1 MISSKLPHFFFLLLV
16 PAHETSFNLHYSL
29 LMIFFVFHN
38 SFVDKNV
45 AIPNFILVNQQTLD
59 KVLKAEVFVHTDGQ
73 LRASQ
78 LILDYTLISKSFQ
91 VLKCVIKA
99 KDPHLHQIS
108 IAAPGFLIFGP
119 ILEGTLVTNPIPEG
133 IPKEALPPQH
143 TIEKGTSS
151 HPNITKEEEEKE
163 EEIVE
168 VFDSEDEFDIF
179 NQPLSPEVSSGNL
192 GFSSPAQFSHYQEA
206 ANTLDEMGIQH
217 EQSSTLQE
225 LLES

>member
-1 MISSKLPHFFFLLLV
+1 MISSKLPPFFFLLLV

-45 AIPNFILVNQQTLD
+45 AIPNFILVNQQSLD

-73 LRASQ
+73 LRASH

-99 KDPHLHQIS
+99 KDLHLHQIS
-108 IAAPGFLIFGP
+108 IVAPGFLIFGP

-133 IPKEALPPQH
+133 IPKEALPLQH

-151 HPNITKEEEEKE
+151 HPTITKEEEEKE

-168 VFDSEDEFDIF
+168 VFDSEDEFDVF

>member
-16 PAHETSFNLHYSL
+16 PAHEISFNLHYSL
-29 LMIFFVFHN
+29 LMIFFVFPN

-45 AIPNFILVNQQTLD
+45 AIPNFILVNQQSLD

-108 IAAPGFLIFGP
+108 IVAPSFLIFGP
-119 ILEGTLVTNPIPEG
+119 ILEGTLVTNPIPES

-151 HPNITKEEEEKE
+151 HPTITK
-163 EEIVE
+163 
-168 VFDSEDEFDIF
+168 D
-179 NQPLSPEVSSGNL
+179 
-192 GFSSPAQFSHYQEA
+192 
-206 ANTLDEMGIQH
+206 
-217 EQSSTLQE
+217 
-225 LLES
+225 